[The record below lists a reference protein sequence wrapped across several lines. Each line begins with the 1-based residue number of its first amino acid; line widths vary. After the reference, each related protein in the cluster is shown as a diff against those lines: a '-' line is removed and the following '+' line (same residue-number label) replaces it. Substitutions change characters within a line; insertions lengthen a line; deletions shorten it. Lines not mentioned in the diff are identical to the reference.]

1 MAQFTGQLNANEI
14 QSVLFNMII
23 SQEVFADDIA
33 GDEGSLVGE
42 ARVDG
47 SLFGDTK
54 LYISTD
60 INKTH
65 QWNGDSEAANL
76 LDVDRPVAPKCQ
88 KIVLDNFRQIRVTTD
103 QYLSKRA
110 FATEGVFG
118 QYNARVL
125 GWMRDTKAVFDE
137 TLYNV
142 FIGTT
147 SSTVSGTKQNV
158 SIDVTTAVGSATGE
172 EANRLE
178 AQAIAKGIASLVRD
192 MTTKPSRAYNDYK
205 FMRKYSKGMLKF
217 VWNGEYVD
225 KITKLDLPT
234 IFHKDG
240 LVDFEREI
248 AQDYFGTV
256 NTVAKTAADADTRS
270 LIEQDIAGTHY
281 FPGEVIPSGTSL
293 VSGGAITVP
302 SYQVDKTVICK
313 VFVKLPPYMSAFE
326 TETSFVNGRALLTN
340 HYLTWGFNTLAY
352 LEGYPMVT
360 VKKA

>member
-1 MAQFTGQLNANEI
+1 MAQFNGQLNANEI

-33 GDEGSLVGE
+33 GEEGSLVGE

-47 SLFGDTK
+47 SLYGDTK

-65 QWNGDSEAANL
+65 AWNGDSEAANL
-76 LDVDRPVAPKCQ
+76 LDVERPVAPKCQ
-88 KIVLDNFRQIRVTTD
+88 KIVLDQFRQIRVTTD

-110 FATEGVFG
+110 FSSEGVFG

-125 GWMRDTKAVFDE
+125 GWMRDTKSVYDE

-147 SSTVSGTKQNV
+147 SSSVAGTKQNV
-158 SIDVTTAVGSATGE
+158 SIDVTSAVGTATGE
-172 EANRLE
+172 EKARLE
-178 AQAIAKGIASLVRD
+178 AQAIAKGIAALVRD
-192 MTTKPSRAYNDYK
+192 MTTKPSRSYNDYK
-205 FMRKYSKGMLKF
+205 FMRKYAKSALKI

-225 KITKLDLPT
+225 KITKFDLPT

-240 LVDFEREI
+240 LVNFDREI
-248 AQDYFGTV
+248 APEYFGTV
-256 NTVAKTAADADTRS
+256 NTVSKTAADAKTRS
-270 LIEQDIAGTHY
+270 LIEQDISGVHYFAGEAIPAGTA
-281 FPGEVIPSGTSL
+281 L
-293 VSGGAITVP
+293 VASGAITVP
-302 SYQVDKTVICK
+302 SYQVDDSVICK

-340 HYLTWGFNTLAY
+340 HYLTWGYNTLAY
-352 LEGYPMVT
+352 LEGYPMIT